1 LETARALCGKL
12 QLRQN
17 CIRFLRSKVKGP
29 SVCVLGGP
37 HITRAS
43 ARPQT
48 TPVTP
53 DPGRRAYPH
62 APRVPHA
69 LLTPIYILTIARRGT
84 ALRTTATSRDE
95 PHTGHCHKCLCAY
108 ASIPP
113 GTGRVP
119 VRRGQRAQHTLSAA
133 LPHTS
138 VALALTQAHM
148 LATRSRRCAAR
159 SAWPGRPGSRH
170 SRSLIDLRSR
180 QCE

>member
-1 LETARALCGKL
+1 MW
-12 QLRQN
+12 
-17 CIRFLRSKVKGP
+17 
-29 SVCVLGGP
+29 VLGGP

-95 PHTGHCHKCLCAY
+95 PHTATS
-108 ASIPP
+108 ASAR
-113 GTGRVP
+113 T
-119 VRRGQRAQHTLSAA
+119 H
-133 LPHTS
+133 
-138 VALALTQAHM
+138 
-148 LATRSRRCAAR
+148 RSRPGLAAYPY
-159 SAWPGRPGSRH
+159 AADNAH
-170 SRSLIDLRSR
+170 STP
-180 QCE
+180 